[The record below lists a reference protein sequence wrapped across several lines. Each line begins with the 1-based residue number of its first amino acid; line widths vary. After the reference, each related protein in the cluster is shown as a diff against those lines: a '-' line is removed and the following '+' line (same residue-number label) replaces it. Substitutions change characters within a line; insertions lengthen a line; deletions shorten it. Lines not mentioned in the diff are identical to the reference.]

1 MKIEWIKKFRK
12 IWSKKH
18 NQMVTMGFYRLNVLD
33 TYNYNMNNVDI
44 ADQLAEVY
52 QWDHWMRK
60 RKWWWAIMFW
70 VLQQQIMNAFICYK
84 KYMRLHCLKPMSHYT
99 FLEKVALVWLK
110 EGISFFRKNNRK
122 RKAVVVVN
130 NDDNV
135 ARNEENNDIICIKA
149 SSLSQSV
156 SSSSRK
162 STMTRSVIKR
172 FKNARNIS
180 ITDEALEPFKG
191 ELKCCLDH
199 ANVRH
204 MPSKVVGKHKYCQ
217 LNFWA
222 TREKK
227 HSQLLKCDACGVNLC
242 VDYYSVYHSEENLV
256 GKKDAL
262 ACGKK

>member
-1 MKIEWIKKFRK
+1 
-12 IWSKKH
+12 
-18 NQMVTMGFYRLNVLD
+18 MVTMGFYRLNLLD

-44 ADQLAEVY
+44 ADQLAGVY
-52 QWDHWMRK
+52 RWDHWMRK

-70 VLQQQIMNAFICYK
+70 ALQQKITNAFICYQ

-110 EGISFFRKNNRK
+110 EGTSFFRNNKRK
-122 RKAVVVVN
+122 RKAVVLVH
-130 NDDNV
+130 
-135 ARNEENNDIICIKA
+135 NEDSAASEVQRTKNNDIICIEA
-149 SSLSQSV
+149 SSLSRSV
-156 SSSSRK
+156 SSCK
-162 STMTRSVIKR
+162 STMTRSAVKR
-172 FKNARNIS
+172 FKNAQNIS

-191 ELKCCLDH
+191 ELKCRLDH

-222 TREKK
+222 TRKKK

-242 VDYYSVYHSEENLV
+242 VDCYSVYHSEENLV